1 MYEFLIHS
9 LTITAIYAI
18 VALSLNVQVGFAG
31 LFNFGQIVFVGIG
44 AYGFGIGMHAGL
56 SVISSALTGVGI
68 AALLGFFMARLGRNL
83 GADYWAIATLAL
95 AEIFRVIALNENWL
109 TGGAQGL
116 GNIPNLF
123 ANVQVPLNRYYFLFL
138 AVISVFMVLWL
149 NHRIQAGRFGRALRL
164 MREQPALAESCGYDL
179 VSLKSKTMVTA
190 ASIAAFA
197 GVLLASYIGYVG
209 PDYMM
214 AAETFMIW
222 TMIMIGGIGNNLGVV
237 VGAIIVQA
245 LYLFVPFLK
254 DILSISSDLSG
265 ALRLGLVGAGLL
277 ICLLI
282 KPEGLIPERL
292 RKS

>member
-9 LTITAIYAI
+9 LTITAIY
-18 VALSLNVQVGFAG
+18 VVMALSLNIQVGFAG
-31 LFNFGQIVFVGIG
+31 LFNFGQIAFVGIG
-44 AYGFGIGMHAGL
+44 AYGFGIGMHMGL
-56 SVISSALTGVGI
+56 PMISSALVGVGA
-68 AALLGFFMARLGRNL
+68 AALLGLFMARLGRNL

-95 AEIFRVIALNENWL
+95 AEIFRVVALNESWL

-116 GNIPNLF
+116 GNIPSFF
-123 ANVQVPLNRYYFLFL
+123 ADVQVPLSRYYFLL
-138 AVISVFMVLWL
+138 LTVISVLIALWL
-149 NHRIQAGRFGRALRL
+149 NHRLQTGRFGRALRL
-164 MREQPALAESCGYDL
+164 MREQPSLAESCGYDL
-179 VSLKSKTMVTA
+179 VALKSKTMVTA
-190 ASIAAFA
+190 ASMAAFA

-222 TMIMIGGIGNNLGVV
+222 TMIMIGGIGNNVGVII
-237 VGAIIVQA
+237 GAIIVQA

-254 DILSISSDLSG
+254 DLLSISSDLSG
-265 ALRLGLVGAGLL
+265 ALRLGLVGVGLL
-277 ICLLI
+277 VCLLV